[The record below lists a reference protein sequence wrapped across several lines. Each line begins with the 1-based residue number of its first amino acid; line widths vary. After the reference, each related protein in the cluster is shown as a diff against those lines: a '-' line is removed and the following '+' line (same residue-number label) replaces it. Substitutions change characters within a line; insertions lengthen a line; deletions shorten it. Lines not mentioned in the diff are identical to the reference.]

1 MSAGLPAAVAGAAP
15 VLVAGVFVVSG
26 RVKLTSRTA
35 RSRAAGAALGT
46 LVGKDRAPTVYGA
59 LGVAEVSIA
68 ALLLAGGLATWWPAL
83 TVLARVA
90 AGAGAVAAVGFLGYL
105 GYSRVAAPGSSCGCV
120 SARSAP
126 VTWRS
131 FVRAGVLLAVA
142 LVALVAPV
150 AWPTALASHS
160 YPVVAAL
167 VVGGVAMVLLSPEA
181 DHEWL
186 LPLRRQYA
194 RLRPHPLAGLAY
206 DLPLASTLRQL
217 EASDAYR
224 GIGTRLRSDVLEHW
238 DEGEWRIV
246 CYHADGG
253 QTAVFAVPR
262 LRYDPDAVRLAL
274 VDDPLVATA

>member
-1 MSAGLPAAVAGAAP
+1 MSTALPAAVAGAAP

-26 RVKLTSRTA
+26 RVKVASRTA
-35 RSRAAGAALGT
+35 RSRAAGSALGT
-46 LVGKDRAPTVYGA
+46 LVGKDRAATVYGGV
-59 LGVAEVSIA
+59 GVAEVAIA

-83 TVLARVA
+83 AVPARVA
-90 AGAGAVAAVGFLGYL
+90 AGAAAVAAAGFLGYL
-105 GYSRVAAPGSSCGCV
+105 GYARIAAPGSSCGCV

-131 FVRAGVLLAVA
+131 FVRAGALLAVA
-142 LVALVAPV
+142 LVAVAAPV
-150 AWPTALASHS
+150 SWPTALASHP

-167 VVGGVAMVLLSPEA
+167 ALGGLAMLLLSPEA
-181 DHEWL
+181 EHAWL
-186 LPLRRQYA
+186 LPLRRLHA
-194 RLRPHPLAGLAY
+194 RVRPHPLAGLAY

-217 EASDAYR
+217 EASESYR
-224 GIGTRLRSDVLEHW
+224 GVGARLRSDVLEHW

-246 CYHADGG
+246 CYHAEGD